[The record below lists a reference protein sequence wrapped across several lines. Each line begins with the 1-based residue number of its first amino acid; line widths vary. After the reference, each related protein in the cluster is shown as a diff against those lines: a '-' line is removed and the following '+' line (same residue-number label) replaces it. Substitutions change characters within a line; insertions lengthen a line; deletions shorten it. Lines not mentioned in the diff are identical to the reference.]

1 MTNQTPTQVQLALTK
16 KELYG
21 LYLILKKQ
29 ELKLEDTMY
38 GFLIKLE
45 KLLYA
50 TMTIEEM
57 EDLKG
62 QLKGQ
67 YETR

>member
-1 MTNQTPTQVQLALTK
+1 MFNQAPTQIQLSLTK

-21 LYLILKKQ
+21 LYFILKRQ
-29 ELKLEDTMY
+29 ELRLEDTMY

-57 EDLKG
+57 ES
-62 QLKGQ
+62 LKGQ